1 MAENHTQ
8 IPIRFGSAKPEDRPK
23 VTELWDI
30 CGLTRPWND
39 ADADFDFA
47 LAGSASTVLVGMID
61 EDIVASAMVGHDGHR
76 GCVYYVS
83 VHPSCRD
90 KGVGALVMREAE
102 QWLQALGV
110 PKMNLIVRSG
120 NDKVVGFYE
129 SIGYQVEPNT
139 QMTKRLDGD

>member
-1 MAENHTQ
+1 M
-8 IPIRFGSAKPEDRPK
+8 
-23 VTELWDI
+23 WDI

-39 ADADFDFA
+39 ANADFDFA
-47 LAGSASTVLVGMID
+47 LAGPASTVLVGLID
-61 EDIVASAMVGHDGHR
+61 GNIVASAMVGHDGHR
-76 GCVYYVS
+76 GGIYYVS
-83 VHPSCRD
+83 VHPSCRA
-90 KGVGALVMREAE
+90 KGLGALVMREAE

-139 QMTKRLDGD
+139 QMGKRLDGD

>member
-8 IPIRFGSAKPEDRPK
+8 IPIRFRAAKPDDRAK
-23 VTELWDI
+23 VTDLWDI
-30 CGLTRPWND
+30 CDLTRPWND

-47 LAGSASTVLVGMID
+47 LAGPASTILVGMID
-61 EDIVASAMVGHDGHR
+61 GEIVASTMVGHDGHR

-83 VHPSCRD
+83 IHPSFRN
-90 KGVGALVMREAE
+90 KGLGALIMGEAE
-102 QWLQALGV
+102 HWLQALGV

-139 QMTKRLDGD
+139 QMGKRLDDS